1 MRKKL
6 TQGFTLIEIMVVVV
20 ILGILAAVVV
30 PQVMDHPDT
39 ARLTKAKQD
48 IRAIESALNLY
59 KLDKFNYPTT
69 EEGLEILQPK
79 YLDRLPKDPWGN
91 VYLYLSPGER
101 SAIDIFTYGA
111 DGKKDGD
118 GMNAD
123 LGNWDTD

>member
-1 MRKKL
+1 
-6 TQGFTLIEIMVVVV
+6 
-20 ILGILAAVVV
+20 
-30 PQVMDHPDT
+30 MDRPDI

-48 IRAIESALNLY
+48 IRVIESALNLY

-91 VYLYLSPGER
+91 VYLYLSPDER
-101 SAIDIFTYGA
+101 S
-111 DGKKDGD
+111 KDGD